1 MQVLNRKKIKRKR
14 KCEELREDD
23 IGEETEQKM
32 VGERNGKRKD
42 RRGKE

>member
-1 MQVLNRKKIKRKR
+1 MECRPKTER
-14 KCEELREDD
+14 KCKELREEE
-23 IGEETEQKM
+23 GEETEQKM